1 MTRTH
6 RLKEQYHFFFRLVL
20 IFQETAEHA
29 NKLSLLSIEIT
40 NLLVEVER
48 LGELGEVQQAM
59 SKTEEVDKLK
69 ERKSNYI

>member
-1 MTRTH
+1 
-6 RLKEQYHFFFRLVL
+6 LVF

>member
-1 MTRTH
+1 M
-6 RLKEQYHFFFRLVL
+6 VL

-59 SKTEEVDKLK
+59 AKTEEVDKLK
-69 ERKSNYI
+69 ERKRFELYLTFIIIKLYEK